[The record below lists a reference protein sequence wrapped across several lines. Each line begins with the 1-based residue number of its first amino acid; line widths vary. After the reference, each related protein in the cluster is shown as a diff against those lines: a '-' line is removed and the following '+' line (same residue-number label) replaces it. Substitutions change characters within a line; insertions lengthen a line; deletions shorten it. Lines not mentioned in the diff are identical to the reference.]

1 MHKTGAHRMTAA
13 SSAAAF
19 VTEAPDKSWIIE
31 QTCLSGTAMPSPITS
46 VGKRGG
52 TGAMR
57 WCPAGI
63 CPGDPGQPGNR
74 ATSTNALCFCHDD
87 INIQHM
93 ILS

>member
-19 VTEAPDKSWIIE
+19 VTEAPDKSWIIK

-63 CPGDPGQPGNR
+63 CPGGPR
-74 ATSTNALCFCHDD
+74 AARESSN
-87 INIQHM
+87 INERLM
-93 ILS
+93 LLS